1 MSKSLKLYLGA
12 AAGTA
17 IVLGTAVI
25 GANSAIE
32 FPETQITYVKPE
44 PQPAPAPAVE
54 TVAAPATEEVA
65 TTEPDHTVAEMVKAP
80 VKAEAEEP
88 VQVAEAEQAKTTATD
103 AVADAAEAP
112 QGVGANFK
120 LGREALP
127 EEIAAW
133 NHDILP
139 DGTGLPE
146 GSGDV
151 WTGDEVFAEH
161 CASCH
166 GDFAEGRDNW
176 PKLAGGQG
184 TLDRKDPL
192 KTVGSY
198 WPYLSTTFDY
208 VRRSMPFGNAQSLS
222 NDDVY
227 AIVAYILYSNDLVDD
242 DFVLSKETFL
252 DVEMPNADG
261 FIVDDRETAEAA
273 FWTEPCMENCKD
285 TVEITMRAAV
295 LDVTPEEEGSEASV
309 EEASTEP
316 VVQEASAEATEP
328 QEGAAEEAASAEG
341 GIDMALASEGED
353 VFKKCK
359 ACHQVGDGAKNRTG
373 PLLNGVVGA
382 QVAHI
387 GDYKYSNDM
396 AALGEEG
403 KVWTEEELSA
413 FLEKP
418 KAYLPKTKMTF
429 AGLKDEEDRKAVIE
443 YLKTFQ

>member
-1 MSKSLKLYLGA
+1 MSKSLKLYVGA
-12 AAGTA
+12 AAGPA
-17 IVLGTAVI
+17 VVLGTALI
-25 GANSAIE
+25 GANSAIDY
-32 FPETQITYVKPE
+32 PETQISYVRPE
-44 PQPAPAPAVE
+44 PAPV
-54 TVAAPATEEVA
+54 VEVA
-65 TTEPDHTVAEMVKAP
+65 EAPTPEPVKSEPEAVAQAVQAP
-80 VKAEAEEP
+80 VKAAEPGP
-88 VQVAEAEQAKTTATD
+88 VQMAESHQAKTTATD
-103 AVADAAEAP
+103 ATPVMADAAGA
-112 QGVGANFK
+112 GANFG
-120 LGREALP
+120 LGRTALP

-133 NHDILP
+133 DHDILP

-176 PKLAGGQG
+176 PKLAGGMG
-184 TLDRKDPL
+184 TLDHKDPL

-261 FIVDDRETAEAA
+261 FIVDDRDASEAA
-273 FWTEPCMENCKD
+273 FWTEPCMSECKD
-285 TVEITMRAAV
+285 SVEITMRAAV
-295 LDVTPEEEGSEASV
+295 LDVTPEEEGA
-309 EEASTEP
+309 EEASIDEGSEVATEAP
-316 VVQEASAEATEP
+316 VQEAAAEPAAEAPEASAEV
-328 QEGAAEEAASAEG
+328 AAPAVE
-341 GIDMALASEGED
+341 MALAAEGEN

-373 PLLNGVVGA
+373 PMLNGVVGA
-382 QVAHI
+382 QIAHV
-387 GDYKYSNDM
+387 GDFKYSKDM
-396 AALGEEG
+396 AGLGEEG
-403 KVWTEEELSA
+403 RIWTEEELSA
-413 FLEKP
+413 FLEAP
-418 KAYLPKTKMTF
+418 KKYLKKTKMSF
-429 AGLKDEEDRKAVIE
+429 AGLKKDEDRKAVIE
-443 YLKTFQ
+443 YLKTFN